1 MTIANVV
8 SKQPFSSSTDK
19 CQTPHPL

>member
-8 SKQPFSSSTDK
+8 SKQPFSSRTDK
-19 CQTPHPL
+19 C